1 MKFNGMIVCLVG
13 LSFGCTTFALASPQ
27 QKSAK
32 DRVAQA
38 TENMNR
44 KQVYKLVYKLQK
56 GETVRWTVEHVAS
69 TKTRMAGE
77 TEETSSRSESTKA
90 WKISSV
96 DSLGNITFVH
106 SIEAVKMWQKIGETD
121 PVAYDSK
128 TDQKVPAEYESV
140 SDKLGKPL
148 AVFSIT
154 PNGQITDRKSHVQGA
169 RFGTGDVTVPLPKE
183 AIPVGHKWN
192 VPTTFQA
199 TDEDGRNQ
207 QLKARIA
214 YELIKVK
221 AGNAYISFRT
231 EILTPVESEKV
242 KSQIMQQKTKGYLV
256 FDMSRGRSIRKEIE
270 WDETV
275 QGYEGPDSYL
285 QYLGRM
291 TEKLVDANVQQS
303 SSGAAN
309 SLSPLKPKVASQPVQ
324 IKTRDGKPVMRK

>member
-1 MKFNGMIVCLVG
+1 MKFNGMIFCLVG
-13 LSFGCTTFALASPQ
+13 LTFGWTTFALDTPQ
-27 QKSAK
+27 QKSAQE
-32 DRVAQA
+32 RVTRAS
-38 TENMNR
+38 ENMNR

-56 GETVRWTVEHVAS
+56 GETIRWTVEHVAS

-90 WKISSV
+90 WKVSSV

-106 SIEAVKMWQKIGETD
+106 SIEAVKMWQKIGETE
-121 PVAYDSK
+121 PVAYDSRN
-128 TDQKVPAEYESV
+128 DEEVPAEYESV
-140 SDKLGKPL
+140 SEKLGKPL
-148 AVFSIT
+148 AVFSIN
-154 PNGQITDRKSHVQGA
+154 PNGQITDRKSHLQGA
-169 RFGTGDVTVPLPKE
+169 RFGTGDVTIPLPKE

-192 VPTTFQA
+192 VPTTLQA

-214 YELIKVK
+214 YELVKVK
-221 AGNAYISFRT
+221 SGNAFISFRT

-256 FDMSRGRSIRKEIE
+256 FDMNRGRPIRKEIE

-275 QGYEGPDSYL
+275 QGYQGPDSFL

-291 TEKLVDANVQQS
+291 TEKLVDPNVQQS
-303 SSGAAN
+303 KSAAK
-309 SLSPLKPKVASQPVQ
+309 SLSPLKPEVASQPVQ

>member
-1 MKFNGMIVCLVG
+1 M
-13 LSFGCTTFALASPQ
+13 AQ
-27 QKSAK
+27 QDKESAAE
-32 DRVAQA
+32 RVARA
-38 TENMNR
+38 ADNMSR
-44 KQVYKLVYKLQK
+44 KQVYELTYKLKK
-56 GETVRWTVEHVAS
+56 GETVRWNVEHVAS
-69 TKTRMAGE
+69 TKTQLGGE
-77 TEETSSRSESTKA
+77 TEETSSRSVSTKV
-90 WKISSV
+90 WNVSSV

-106 SIEAVKMWQKIGETD
+106 SIEAVKMWQKIGETE
-121 PVAYDSK
+121 PVEYDSR
-128 TDQKVPAEYESV
+128 TDKEIPAEYQSV
-140 SDKLGKPL
+140 SEKLGKPL

-154 PNGQITDRKSHVQGA
+154 ANGQITDRKSNLPGA
-169 RFGTGDVTVPLPKE
+169 RFGTGDVTIPLPEKP
-183 AIPVGHKWN
+183 IPVGHKWN
-192 VPTTFQA
+192 IPTTLQA

-214 YELIKVK
+214 YELVKVK

-256 FDMSRGRSIRKEIE
+256 FDMTRGRPVRKEVE

-291 TEKLVDANVQQS
+291 SEKIIDGDSQQANE
-303 SSGAAN
+303 N
-309 SLSPLKPKVASQPVQ
+309 SSPLTPLQPEIATKPPQ